1 MTKSWKILI
10 SSSRARQ
17 KSGPI
22 HRRKDLRRFSMSWQ
36 RNSRPHAR
44 PIRPTSWT
52 RVLFRN
58 WTSPATLTAY
68 ISNSDVAK
76 TNQFRYNAAS
86 SRQRDHI
93 HGGTHDTRQ
102 HPLEEKNKRS
112 FNRCFHPWLPLDGG
126 LGPDDR
132 GKYGDRIRERTRG
145 SSVGC
150 RKRGFFSKERNRY

>member
-1 MTKSWKILI
+1 
-10 SSSRARQ
+10 
-17 KSGPI
+17 
-22 HRRKDLRRFSMSWQ
+22 MSWQ
-36 RNSRPHAR
+36 RNSQPRAR

-52 RVLFRN
+52 HVLFRN
-58 WTSPATLTAY
+58 WTSPATLTAC

-86 SRQRDHI
+86 SRQRGQI

-102 HPLEEKNKRS
+102 HELEEKNKRA
-112 FNRCFHPWLPLDGG
+112 FNRCFHPWLPLDEG
-126 LGPDDR
+126 LAPDD
-132 GKYGDRIRERTRG
+132 GGHYGDRIWGGTRG